1 MTAENFFAKITFGD
15 DFMGEIEVGEYI
27 VEWDDNKAELNWKKH
42 GIRFKVATRVFLD
55 NDRIED
61 YDELHSENEDRWKV
75 VGKVRDV
82 LVVIYTE
89 RGEKYRLISARFA
102 NKREEEEYYG
112 QYQDL

>member
-1 MTAENFFAKITFGD
+1 
-15 DFMGEIEVGEYI
+15 MGEIEVGEYF

-42 GIRFKVATRVFLD
+42 KIYFEDAAYVFLD
-55 NDRIED
+55 EKRFED
-61 YDELHSENEDRWKV
+61 YDELHSEYEDRWKV

-102 NKREEEEYYG
+102 NKREEDEYYG
-112 QYQDL
+112 QYPNL

>member
-1 MTAENFFAKITFGD
+1 
-15 DFMGEIEVGEYI
+15 MGEIELEGLI
-27 VEWDDNKAELNWKKH
+27 IEWDDDKNALNWKKH
-42 GIRFKVATRVFLD
+42 KIYFEDAAYIFLD
-55 NDRIED
+55 DYRIED

-89 RGEKYRLISARFA
+89 RGEKYRLIAARFA

-112 QYQDL
+112 QY

>member
-1 MTAENFFAKITFGD
+1 
-15 DFMGEIEVGEYI
+15 MGRQQSRI
-27 VEWDDNKAELNWKKH
+27 NWKKH
-42 GIRFKVATRVFLD
+42 KIYFEDAAYVFLD
-55 NDRIED
+55 EKRFED
-61 YDELHSENEDRWKV
+61 YDELHSEYEDRWKV

-102 NKREEEEYYG
+102 NKREEDEYYG